1 MSVSIILADDHTL
14 FREGLLSILNSE
26 LEFTVVAQAENGR
39 EVVKLARKMEVDVII
54 MDIAMPELN
63 GIEATRQVLQENP
76 GLKVV
81 ALSMHSDRH
90 FVTGMLKAGAKGY
103 LLKDCAGSE
112 LIQAV
117 REVLQ
122 DRYYISEEISTTV
135 LNDYV
140 GKLVEQE
147 GEVSE
152 LSAREREVLQ
162 LIAEGKATQD
172 IAETLF
178 ISVKTVEA
186 HRAKIKSKL
195 KLNSIPELTKYA
207 IREGLTSLE

>member
-1 MSVSIILADDHTL
+1 MSVNIILADDHTL

-26 LEFTVVAQAENGR
+26 LGFTVIAQAENGR
-39 EVVKLARKMEVDVII
+39 EVVKLARKMEADVIV

-112 LIQAV
+112 LIKAV

-140 GKLVEQE
+140 GKLVEQ
-147 GEVSE
+147 GGDVSE
-152 LSAREREVLQ
+152 LSSREREVLQ
-162 LIAEGKATQD
+162 LIAEGKATQE

-186 HRAKIKSKL
+186 HRAKIKAKL

>member
-1 MSVSIILADDHTL
+1 MSVNIVLADDHTL
-14 FREGLLSILNSE
+14 FREGLLSILNGE
-26 LEFTVVAQAENGR
+26 LEFKVIAQADNGR
-39 EVVKLARKMEVDVII
+39 EVVKLARKLNVDVII

-63 GIEATRQVLQENP
+63 GIEATIQVLHEHP
-76 GLKVV
+76 DLKVI

-112 LIQAV
+112 LIRAI
-117 REVLQ
+117 REVLL

-140 GKLVEQE
+140 GKLMVEEQ
-147 GEVSE
+147 GSE
-152 LSAREREVLQ
+152 LSSREREVLQ
-162 LIAEGKATQD
+162 LIAEGKPTQE
-172 IAETLF
+172 IAQTLF

-186 HRAKIKSKL
+186 HRANIKAKL

>member
-1 MSVSIILADDHTL
+1 MAVSIILADDHTL
-14 FREGLLSILNSE
+14 FREGLLSILNDE
-26 LEFTVVAQAENGR
+26 LEFNVIAQAENGR
-39 EVVKLARKMEVDVII
+39 EVVKLARKMDVDVIV

-63 GIEATRQVLQENP
+63 GIEATSQVLHENP
-76 GLKVV
+76 DLKVI

-103 LLKDCAGSE
+103 LLKDCAGDE
-112 LIQAV
+112 LIRAI

-122 DRYYISEEISTTV
+122 DRYYISEEISTNV

-140 GKLVEQE
+140 GKLVEE
-147 GEVSE
+147 GEEVSE
-152 LSAREREVLQ
+152 LTSREREVLQ
-162 LIAEGKATQD
+162 LIAEGKATQE
-172 IAETLF
+172 IAEILF

-186 HRAKIKSKL
+186 HRVKIKTKL

>member
-1 MSVSIILADDHTL
+1 MSVNIILADDHTL

-26 LEFTVVAQAENGR
+26 LEFKVIAQAENGR
-39 EVVKLARKMEVDVII
+39 DVVKLARKHDVDVIV

-63 GIEATRQVLQENP
+63 GIEATHQVLHDNP
-76 GLKVV
+76 AIKVI

-90 FVTGMLKAGAKGY
+90 FVTGMLKAGARGY

-112 LIQAV
+112 LIRAI
-117 REVLQ
+117 REVLL

-140 GKLVEQE
+140 GKLVEEEE
-147 GEVSE
+147 GSE
-152 LSAREREVLQ
+152 LTSREREVLQ
-162 LIAEGKATQD
+162 LIAEGKSTQD
-172 IAETLF
+172 IAQTLF

>member
-1 MSVSIILADDHTL
+1 MAVNIILADDHTL
-14 FREGLLSILNSE
+14 LREGLVSILNSE
-26 LEFTVVAQAENGR
+26 LEFKVIAQADNGR
-39 EVVKLARKMEVDVII
+39 EVVKLARKLDVDVIV

-63 GIEATRQVLQENP
+63 GIEATRQVLHEYP
-76 GLKVV
+76 DIKVV

-112 LIQAV
+112 LIRAV
-117 REVLQ
+117 REVLL
-122 DRYYISEEISTTV
+122 DRYYISEEISTNV

-140 GKLVEQE
+140 GKLVKEADE
-147 GEVSE
+147 SSE
-152 LSAREREVLQ
+152 LSNREREVLQ
-162 LIAEGKATQD
+162 LIAEGKPTQEV
-172 IAETLF
+172 AETLF

-186 HRAKIKSKL
+186 HRAKIKAKL

>member
-1 MSVSIILADDHTL
+1 MAVNIILADDHTL
-14 FREGLLSILNSE
+14 FREGLVSILNDE
-26 LEFTVVAQAENGR
+26 LGFKVVAQAENGR
-39 EVVKLARKMEVDVII
+39 EVVKMVRKMDVDVVV
-54 MDIAMPELN
+54 MDIAMPGLN
-63 GIEATRQVLQENP
+63 GIEATTQVLHDKP
-76 GLKVV
+76 GVKVI

-90 FVTGMLKAGAKGY
+90 FITGMLKAGAKGY

-117 REVLQ
+117 REVLL
-122 DRYYISEEISTTV
+122 DRYYISEEISTSV

-140 GKLVEQE
+140 GKLVEE
-147 GEVSE
+147 SNEVSE
-152 LSAREREVLQ
+152 LTSREREVLQ
-162 LIAEGKATQD
+162 LIAEGKATQE
-172 IAETLF
+172 IADTLF

-186 HRAKIKSKL
+186 HRVKIKAKL

>member
-1 MSVSIILADDHTL
+1 MATNIILADDHTL
-14 FREGLLSILNSE
+14 FREGLVSILNDE
-26 LEFTVVAQAENGR
+26 LGFIVVAQAENGR
-39 EVVKLARKMEVDVII
+39 EVVKLARKLSADVIV

-63 GIEATRQVLQENP
+63 GIEATSQVLHENP
-76 GLKVV
+76 DMKVI

-112 LIQAV
+112 LIKAV
-117 REVLQ
+117 YEVLQ
-122 DRYYISEEISTTV
+122 DRYYISEEISTNV

-140 GKLVEQE
+140 GKLVDE
-147 GEVSE
+147 GDEDSE
-152 LSAREREVLQ
+152 LTSREREVLQ
-162 LIAEGKATQD
+162 LIAEGKATQE

-186 HRAKIKSKL
+186 HRVKIKTKL

>member
-1 MSVSIILADDHTL
+1 MSVNIILADDHTL
-14 FREGLLSILNSE
+14 FREGLLSILNGE
-26 LEFTVVAQAENGR
+26 LEFKVVAQANNGR
-39 EVVKLARKMEVDVII
+39 EVVKLARKMDVDVII

-63 GIEATRQVLQENP
+63 GIEATRQVLHENP
-76 GLKVV
+76 DLKVV

-90 FVTGMLKAGAKGY
+90 FVAGMLRAGAKGY

-112 LIQAV
+112 LIKAV
-117 REVLQ
+117 REVLLE
-122 DRYYISEEISTTV
+122 RYYISEEISTTV

-140 GKLVEQE
+140 GKLVGGAEE
-147 GEVSE
+147 TSE
-152 LSAREREVLQ
+152 LSNREREVLQ
-162 LIAEGKATQD
+162 LIAEGKATQK
-172 IAETLF
+172 IAEILF

-195 KLNSIPELTKYA
+195 KLDSIPELTKYA

>member
-1 MSVSIILADDHTL
+1 MSVSIILADDHKL
-14 FREGLLSILNSE
+14 FREGLLTILNSE
-26 LEFTVVAQAENGR
+26 LGFQVIAQADNGR
-39 EVVKLARKMEVDVII
+39 EVVKLARKHQADVIV

-76 GLKVV
+76 DMKVI

-112 LIQAV
+112 LIRAI

-122 DRYYISEEISTTV
+122 DRYYISEEISTAV

-140 GKLVEQE
+140 GKLVGEEDE
-147 GEVSE
+147 GSE
-152 LSAREREVLQ
+152 LSGREREVLQ
-162 LIAEGKATQD
+162 LIAEGKATQE
-172 IAETLF
+172 IADTLF
-178 ISVKTVEA
+178 ISIKTVEA
-186 HRAKIKSKL
+186 HRAKIKAKL

>member
-1 MSVSIILADDHTL
+1 MAVNIILADDHTL

-26 LEFTVVAQAENGR
+26 LEFNVIAQAENGR
-39 EVVKLARKMEVDVII
+39 EVVKLARKLKPDVII

-63 GIEATRQVLQENP
+63 GIEATMQVLHENP
-76 GLKVV
+76 ELKVV

-112 LIQAV
+112 LIKAV
-117 REVLQ
+117 REVLL
-122 DRYYISEEISTTV
+122 DRYYIGVDISTTV

-140 GKLVEQE
+140 GKLVGE
-147 GEVSE
+147 GAEISE
-152 LSAREREVLQ
+152 LSSREREVLQ
-162 LIAEGKATQD
+162 LIAEGKATQE
-172 IAETLF
+172 IAEILF

-186 HRAKIKSKL
+186 HRAKIKMKL

>member
-1 MSVSIILADDHTL
+1 MATNIILADDHTL
-14 FREGLLSILNSE
+14 FREGLLSILNDE
-26 LEFTVVAQAENGR
+26 LGFEVVAQAENGR
-39 EVVKLARKMEVDVII
+39 EVVKLARKTKVDVIV

-63 GIEATRQVLQENP
+63 GIEATSQVIHDNP
-76 GLKVV
+76 KIKVI
-81 ALSMHSDRH
+81 ALSMHSDKH
-90 FVTGMLKAGAKGY
+90 FVTGMLKAGARGY

-112 LIQAV
+112 LIKAV
-117 REVLQ
+117 YEVLQ
-122 DRYYISEEISTTV
+122 DRYYISEEISTNV

-140 GKLVEQE
+140 GKLVDE
-147 GEVSE
+147 GDEVSE
-152 LSAREREVLQ
+152 LTSREREVLQ
-162 LIAEGKATQD
+162 LIAEGKATQE

-186 HRAKIKSKL
+186 HRVKIKTKL

>member
-1 MSVSIILADDHTL
+1 MATNIILADDHTL
-14 FREGLLSILNSE
+14 FREGLVSILNDE
-26 LEFTVVAQAENGR
+26 LGFIVVAQAENGR
-39 EVVKLARKMEVDVII
+39 EVVKLARKLSADVIV

-63 GIEATRQVLQENP
+63 GIEATSQVLHENP
-76 GLKVV
+76 DMKVI

-112 LIQAV
+112 LIKAV
-117 REVLQ
+117 YEVLQ
-122 DRYYISEEISTTV
+122 DRYYISEEISTNV

-140 GKLVEQE
+140 GKLVDE
-147 GEVSE
+147 GDEVSE
-152 LSAREREVLQ
+152 LTSREREVLQ
-162 LIAEGKATQD
+162 LIAEGKATQE

-186 HRAKIKSKL
+186 HRVKIKTKL

>member
-1 MSVSIILADDHTL
+1 MAVNIILADDHTL
-14 FREGLLSILNSE
+14 FREGLLTILNNE
-26 LEFTVVAQAENGR
+26 LEFNVIAQADNGR
-39 EVVKLARKMEVDVII
+39 EVVKLARKMDVDVIV

-63 GIEATRQVLQENP
+63 GIEATVQVLHENP
-76 GLKVV
+76 NLKVV

-112 LIQAV
+112 LIKAV

-122 DRYYISEEISTTV
+122 DRYYISEEISTSV

-140 GKLVEQE
+140 GKLVSEEETQ
-147 GEVSE
+147 SE
-152 LSAREREVLQ
+152 LSSREREVLQ
-162 LIAEGKATQD
+162 LIAEGKATTE

-186 HRAKIKSKL
+186 HRAKIKAKL

>member
-1 MSVSIILADDHTL
+1 MAVNIILADDHTL
-14 FREGLLSILNSE
+14 FREGLLSILNDE
-26 LEFTVVAQAENGR
+26 LGFTVVAQAENGR
-39 EVVKLARKMEVDVII
+39 EVVKLAGKMDVDVII

-63 GIEATRQVLQENP
+63 GIEATSQVLHDNP
-76 GLKVV
+76 DIKII
-81 ALSMHSDRH
+81 ALSMHSDKH
-90 FVTGMLKAGAKGY
+90 FVTGMLKAGARGY

-112 LIQAV
+112 LIKAV

-122 DRYYISEEISTTV
+122 DRYYISEEISTNV

-140 GKLVEQE
+140 GKLVEE
-147 GEVSE
+147 GDEGSE
-152 LSAREREVLQ
+152 LTGREREVLQ
-162 LIAEGKATQD
+162 LIAEGKATQE

-186 HRAKIKSKL
+186 HRVKIKTKL

-207 IREGLTSLE
+207 IREGLTSLD

>member
-1 MSVSIILADDHTL
+1 MAVNIILADDHTL

-26 LEFTVVAQAENGR
+26 LGFNVIAQAENGR
-39 EVVKLARKMEVDVII
+39 EVVNLARKLKPDVII

-63 GIEATRQVLQENP
+63 GIEATGQVLHENP
-76 GLKVV
+76 DLKVV

-112 LIQAV
+112 LIKAV
-117 REVLQ
+117 HEVLL

-140 GKLVEQE
+140 GKLV
-147 GEVSE
+147 GESSETSE
-152 LSAREREVLQ
+152 LSSREREVLQ
-162 LIAEGKATQD
+162 LIAEGKSTQE
-172 IAETLF
+172 IANILF

-186 HRAKIKSKL
+186 HRAKIKLKL

>member
-1 MSVSIILADDHTL
+1 MAVNIILADDHTL

-26 LEFTVVAQAENGR
+26 LEFKVIAQADNGR
-39 EVVKLARKMEVDVII
+39 EVVKLARKMAVDVII

-63 GIEATRQVLQENP
+63 GIEATRQVLHDNP
-76 GLKVV
+76 NQKVI

-122 DRYYISEEISTTV
+122 DRYYISEEISNAV

-140 GKLVEQE
+140 GKLVQE
-147 GEVSE
+147 TETSE
-152 LSAREREVLQ
+152 LSSREREVLQ
-162 LIAEGKATQD
+162 LIAEGKPTQEIAT
-172 IAETLF
+172 TLF

-186 HRAKIKSKL
+186 HRAKIKTKL

>member
-1 MSVSIILADDHTL
+1 MAVNIILADDHAL
-14 FREGLLSILNSE
+14 FREGLLSILNDE
-26 LEFTVVAQAENGR
+26 LGFTVVAQAENGR
-39 EVVKLARKMEVDVII
+39 EVVKLARKMEVDVIV

-63 GIEATRQVLQENP
+63 GIEATSQVLHDNP
-76 GLKVV
+76 DIKVI

-90 FVTGMLKAGAKGY
+90 FVQGMLKAGAKGY
-103 LLKDCAGSE
+103 LLKDCAGGE
-112 LIQAV
+112 LISAV

-122 DRYYISEEISTTV
+122 DRYYISEEISTSV

-140 GKLVEQE
+140 GKLVDE
-147 GEVSE
+147 GNEVSE
-152 LSAREREVLQ
+152 LTSREKEVLQ
-162 LIAEGKATQD
+162 LIAEGKSTQG

-186 HRAKIKSKL
+186 HRVKIKTKL

>member
-1 MSVSIILADDHTL
+1 MATNIILADDHTL
-14 FREGLLSILNSE
+14 FREGLVSILNDE
-26 LEFTVVAQAENGR
+26 LGFIVVAQAENGR
-39 EVVKLARKMEVDVII
+39 EVVKLARKLSADVIV

-63 GIEATRQVLQENP
+63 GIEATSQVLHENP
-76 GLKVV
+76 DMKVI

-112 LIQAV
+112 LIKAV
-117 REVLQ
+117 YEVLQ
-122 DRYYISEEISTTV
+122 DRYYISEEISTNV

-140 GKLVEQE
+140 GKLVDE
-147 GEVSE
+147 GDEVSE
-152 LSAREREVLQ
+152 LTSREREVLQ
-162 LIAEGKATQD
+162 LIAEGKATQE

-186 HRAKIKSKL
+186 HRVKIKTKL

-207 IREGLTSLE
+207 IREGLTSLD